1 MKRLIAILLLFFVL
15 LAACKK
21 EEEDKDFPR
30 EEEEQKGQTVLDI
43 SSMTLALDND
53 GNAKTFSIV
62 SNGEWTI
69 TNNSSWCKTNKTYGK
84 GNTVVNV
91 MASPYD
97 EYDDRNTNLT
107 IKAGNKTK
115 VITIT
120 QKKKDALLLTEEKYV
135 VGQAGDTITVEVK
148 SNLNYSVTIPSA
160 HKGWIKEV
168 STPTTKA
175 LVTGK
180 KHFEISP
187 NTKETKRE
195 GIIVFKDNDSS
206 LADTV
211 HVYQSEYK
219 ELVIVQ
225 KDYTLTGLA
234 TTLSVELRTNID
246 YDVIIPT
253 DAQEWITHLDTRSI
267 RTDYVSLSIAKNETQ
282 YDREAEII
290 IKDKNGTLSDTLHI
304 RQMQKRTL
312 GLRKKLIY
320 VEAKGGEV
328 AVELLTDVDY
338 EVSIPHSASGWIS
351 MVSTKAIRTEELI
364 FSVAAHESSDSRRVE
379 IIIKDRNS
387 ALTDTLVIEQATIGA
402 YIGDIVLETAQD
414 WIDFYEADY
423 TSVYGDILIKNYYY
437 NPNNQQANN
446 QLISIHGSLIVN
458 GELAWIDN
466 GFSGLQEITGNLIFK
481 QGYGETFNEL
491 QNLRNIGGDF
501 ELNADTYF
509 SSFEGL
515 VNLESIGG
523 NFKICTSCNDSLPFR
538 KLNSL
543 KRIDGDFEIKPGY
556 STYFALSSF
565 EGLENLEII
574 GGSFKLSATTLS
586 LSNLTSF
593 HGLSGLKRINGDFK
607 IHGSN
612 SWSFGALSS
621 FEGLENLESIG
632 GNFRLSSSSA
642 ESLDVLTSFRGLNG
656 LKRIDGNF
664 EIETSISSILYYSS
678 PLEALSSFEGL
689 ENLENIGGHFTIK
702 VSTSNA
708 SSPLKDLNSFHGL
721 SSLKNIGG
729 NFSVIVEYYSSGIGT
744 SSLDAL
750 SSFEGLENLE
760 NIGGD
765 FCISASSI
773 CYSSEYHFARTL
785 KSLTS
790 FRGLSK
796 LKRIGGKLT
805 VSAYSSSG
813 SNSSSLEAFTS
824 LDGLE
829 NLESVGRLSIHD
841 CPSLTDF
848 CALKKAIKNIDSGN
862 YSIYKN
868 AYNPTQEQILN
879 GKCSR

>member
-168 STPTTKA
+168 STPATKA

-187 NTKETKRE
+187 NTQETKRE
-195 GIIVFKDNDSS
+195 GIIVFKDKDSA

-211 HVYQSEYK
+211 HVYQSSEYK

-225 KDYTLTGLA
+225 KDYSLSCLA
-234 TTLSVELRTNID
+234 ATLSVELRTNID

-253 DAQEWITHLDTRSI
+253 DAQEWITRLDTRAI

-328 AVELLTDVDY
+328 SVELLTDVDY
-338 EVSIPHSASGWIS
+338 EVTIPHSASGWIS

-379 IIIKDRNS
+379 IVIKDRNS
-387 ALTDTLVIEQATIGA
+387 ALSETLVIEQATIGA
-402 YIGDIVLETAQD
+402 HIGDIVLETDQD
-414 WIDFYEADY
+414 WIDFYNADY
-423 TSVYGDILIKNYYY
+423 TSVYGDILIKKYYY
-437 NPNNQQANN
+437 SSAQQANN
-446 QLISIHGSLIVN
+446 QLVSIHSSLIVD
-458 GELAWIDN
+458 GELAQIYS
-466 GFSGLQEITGNLIFK
+466 GFNGLQEITGNFIFK
-481 QGYGETFNEL
+481 QGYSKTFDEF
-491 QNLRNIGGDF
+491 QNLKKIGGNF
-501 ELNADTYF
+501 ELNADIHL

-523 NFKICTSCNDSLPFR
+523 NFKICTSCSDSLSFR

-543 KRIDGDFEIKPGY
+543 KRIDGDFEINPGY

-574 GGSFKLSATTLS
+574 GGSFKLSASVLS

-612 SWSFGALSS
+612 GWSLGALSS

-642 ESLDVLTSFRGLNG
+642 ESLDALTSFRGLNG

-729 NFSVIVEYYSSGIGT
+729 NFSVIVESYSSGIGT